1 MSLAIRVLSILAGAG
16 MLGLFFYKLIGQAG
30 QWYELNFAKNDD
42 DLSRAYMVP
51 RAIQLGAL
59 PAGGWLGDRLFRKW
73 RQKRLGRR

>member
-16 MLGLFFYKLIGQAG
+16 MLGLFFYKLIGQVG

-42 DLSRAYMVP
+42 DLSRAYMVAL
-51 RAIQLGAL
+51 AIQLVAL

-73 RQKRLGRR
+73 RQKRLDRR